1 MNNKI
6 YNVRHIL
13 ITSQILEHFA
23 HNFYRKKRI
32 IKYGGNFMIESSVIR
47 KISDLNNDNRDLQS
61 LEEIENKIIKAATKG
76 YQLIS
81 VGRLGDYAV
90 NILKD
95 SGFSLCERYITTE
108 NGYDFLETLICW

>member
-1 MNNKI
+1 MNNR
-6 YNVRHIL
+6 NFNGRHVL
-13 ITSQILEHFA
+13 ITNKNLRAFRSQL
-23 HNFYRKKRI
+23 KKRI

-47 KISDLNNDNRDLQS
+47 KISDLNNDNRDWQS

-108 NGYDFLETLICW
+108 NGYDFLGTLIRW